1 MKLHDLYHKDFY
13 AWTEQMTQALKKG
26 ALDEVDIEHLVEE
39 VESMGA
45 SDLRE
50 LKSRL
55 IILIA
60 HLLKWAY
67 QPDSRSSNW
76 IGTISEQRTQL
87 QNLLEQSPSLNNKA
101 KDLIND
107 PKCYAKSVKIAV
119 LETGL
124 DKSNFPTNC
133 PYHLDQLL
141 DDDFFPDSQ

>member
-45 SDLRE
+45 SEFRE
-50 LKSRL
+50 LRNRL
-55 IILIA
+55 IVLLA
-60 HLLKWAY
+60 HLLKWQY
-67 QPDSRSSNW
+67 QPDGRSTGW
-76 IGTISEQRTQL
+76 RGTISEQRRRL
-87 QNLLEQSPSLNNKA
+87 ALLFLDSPSLKNKA
-101 KDLIND
+101 YQVLKDDFIISKALRIVTD
-107 PKCYAKSVKIAV
+107 D
-119 LETGL
+119 TGL
-124 DKSNFPTNC
+124 TTDQLPRQC